1 MCLIYSNLNVL
12 YNKVCGYIIERYL
25 YEGYLHL
32 HAPLTTGLF
41 TTDTCI
47 YITVKQLYIKGA
59 GY

>member
-12 YNKVCGYIIERYL
+12 YIKICGYIIERYL

-32 HAPLTTGLF
+32 HASLTTGLF

>member
-25 YEGYLHL
+25 NEGYL

-41 TTDTCI
+41 TTDI
-47 YITVKQLYIKGA
+47 YMYITV
-59 GY
+59 

>member
-25 YEGYLHL
+25 NEGYL